1 MTASLFPLRV
11 NAMSRG
17 AEIRQA
23 VKNYFK
29 KTDFLLLTVALCAS
43 GYGLLLISSVGSSR
57 EMIVQIVGICLGVI
71 AYFVLTLFDLE
82 QLSSLWKVV
91 LVLNLILLIVPLFF
105 GTGSE
110 ETGNNS
116 WIRINLTSSLQV
128 GFQPAEVGKVLYI
141 FTLARHFR
149 DLGDRLNDFKSI
161 VLLGLHAILPVA
173 FVLFFSEDDGMAASY
188 LFIFIVM
195 AFAGGVAL
203 KYCFAGLLAFCGAV
217 PLLWF
222 FVFNQYQKDR
232 FIVVFDHTYKSDS
245 IGYHQT
251 QSVAAIQSGGFW
263 GDGYGKGSVC
273 QYDFLPAD
281 HTDFIFCVACEEFGF
296 FGGLLILALL
306 SAIILICVFSG
317 ISMRDD
323 KFSMLCCVGVAAMFT
338 FQTFINVGMCMRVAP
353 VIGLTLPFFSYG
365 GTSVLTMFIALGIVA
380 SIKGHYIKRAFNRSP
395 YSD

>member
-1 MTASLFPLRV
+1 MNRST
-11 NAMSRG
+11 
-17 AEIRQA
+17 EIKQA
-23 VKNYFK
+23 IGNYLK
-29 KTDFLLLTVALCAS
+29 KTDFLLLTIALVSS
-43 GYGLLLISSVGSSR
+43 GYGLLLISSVGSKR
-57 EMIVQIVGICLGVI
+57 EMIVQIVGICLGVA
-71 AYFVLTLFDLE
+71 AYLFLTFFDIE
-82 QLSSLWKVV
+82 QISSLWKVA
-91 LVLNLILLIVPLFF
+91 LVLNLLLLIVPFFF

-128 GFQPAEVGKVLYI
+128 GFQPAEIGKVIYI

-149 DLGDRLNDFKSI
+149 VLGDRLNDFKSI
-161 VLLGLHAILPVA
+161 IFLGIHAILPVA

-203 KYCFAGLLAFCGAV
+203 KYCFAGILAFCGAV

-222 FVFNQYQKDR
+222 FVFNTYQKDR
-232 FIVVFDHTYKSDS
+232 FIVLFDHTYKADS
-245 IGYHQT
+245 VGYHQT
-251 QSVAAIQSGGFW
+251 QSVSAIQSGGFW

-273 QYDFLPAD
+273 QYDYLPAD

-296 FGGLLILALL
+296 FGGLAILVLL
-306 SAIILICVFSG
+306 SSIILICVFSAIG
-317 ISMRDD
+317 MRDD

-365 GTSVLTMFIALGIVA
+365 GTSIVTMFVALGLVA
-380 SIKGHYIKRAFNRSP
+380 SLKGHYIKRAFNRNP
-395 YSD
+395 YAE

>member
-1 MTASLFPLRV
+1 MNRST
-11 NAMSRG
+11 
-17 AEIRQA
+17 EIKQA
-23 VKNYFK
+23 IGNYLK
-29 KTDFLLLTVALCAS
+29 KTDFLLLTIALVSS
-43 GYGLLLISSVGSSR
+43 GYGLLLISSVGSKR
-57 EMIVQIVGICLGVI
+57 EMIVQIVGMCLGVT
-71 AYFVLTLFDLE
+71 AYLFLTFFDIE
-82 QLSSLWKVV
+82 QISSLWKVA
-91 LVLNLILLIVPLFF
+91 LVLNLLLLIVPFFF

-128 GFQPAEVGKVLYI
+128 GFQPAEIGKVIYI

-149 DLGDRLNDFKSI
+149 VLGDRLNDFKSI
-161 VLLGLHAILPVA
+161 IFLGIHAILPVA

-203 KYCFAGLLAFCGAV
+203 KYCFAGILAFCGAV

-222 FVFNQYQKDR
+222 FVFNTYQKDR
-232 FIVVFDHTYKSDS
+232 FIVLFDHTYKADS
-245 IGYHQT
+245 VGYHQT
-251 QSVAAIQSGGFW
+251 QSVSAIQSGGFW

-273 QYDFLPAD
+273 QYDYLPAD

-296 FGGLLILALL
+296 FGGLAILVLL
-306 SAIILICVFSG
+306 SSIILICVFSAIG
-317 ISMRDD
+317 MRDD

-365 GTSVLTMFIALGIVA
+365 GTSIVTMFVALGLVA
-380 SIKGHYIKRAFNRSP
+380 SLKGHYIKRAFNRNP
-395 YSD
+395 YAE

>member
-1 MTASLFPLRV
+1 MNKGRELK
-11 NAMSRG
+11 
-17 AEIRQA
+17 QA
-23 VKNYFK
+23 IGNYFK
-29 KTDFLLLTVALCAS
+29 KTDFLLLTIALVAS
-43 GYGLLLISSVGSSR
+43 GYGLLLISSVGSTR
-57 EMIVQIVGICLGVI
+57 EMIVQIVGICLGVA
-71 AYFVLTLFDLE
+71 AYLVLTLFDLE
-82 QLSSLWKVV
+82 QISSLWKVA
-91 LVLNLILLIVPLFF
+91 LVLNLLLLLVPLFF

-128 GFQPAEVGKVLYI
+128 GFQPAEVGKVIYI

-149 DLGDRLNDFKSI
+149 VLGDRLNDFKSI
-161 VLLGLHAILPVA
+161 FFLGLHAILPVA

-203 KYCFAGLLAFCGAV
+203 KYCFAGILAFCAAV

-222 FVFNQYQKDR
+222 FVFNTYQKDR
-232 FIVVFDHTYKSDS
+232 FIVLFDHTYKADS
-245 IGYHQT
+245 VGYHQT
-251 QSVAAIQSGGFW
+251 QSVSAIQSGGFW
-263 GDGYGKGSVC
+263 GDGYGKGSIC

-296 FGGLLILALL
+296 FGGLAILILL
-306 SAIILICVFSG
+306 STIILICVFSAIG
-317 ISMRDD
+317 MRDD

-365 GTSVLTMFIALGIVA
+365 GTSVVTMFVALGLVA
-380 SIKGHYIKRAFNRSP
+380 SLKGHYIKRAFNRNP
-395 YSD
+395 YAG

>member
-1 MTASLFPLRV
+1 MNKGVELK
-11 NAMSRG
+11 
-17 AEIRQA
+17 QA
-23 VKNYFK
+23 IKNYFK
-29 KTDFLLLTVALCAS
+29 KTDFLLLAIALAAS
-43 GYGLLLISSVGSSR
+43 GYGLLLISSVGSTR
-57 EMIVQIVGICLGVI
+57 EMIVQIVGICLGVA
-71 AYFVLTLFDLE
+71 AYFVLTLFDIE
-82 QLSSLWKVV
+82 QISSLWKVA
-91 LVLNLILLIVPLFF
+91 LVLNLLLLLVPFFF

-116 WIRINLTSSLQV
+116 WVRINLSSSLQV
-128 GFQPAEVGKVLYI
+128 GFQPAEIGKVIYV

-149 DLGDRLNDFKSI
+149 VLGDRLNDFKSI
-161 VLLGLHAILPVA
+161 ILLGIHAILPVA
-173 FVLFFSEDDGMAASY
+173 FVFLFSEDDGMAASY

-203 KYCFAGLLAFCGAV
+203 KYCFAGILGFLGAI

-222 FVFNQYQKDR
+222 FVFGTYQKDR
-232 FIVVFDHTYKSDS
+232 FIVLFDHTYKADS
-245 IGYHQT
+245 VGYHQT
-251 QSVAAIQSGGFW
+251 QSVSAIQSGGFW
-263 GDGYGKGSVC
+263 GDGYGKGSIC

-296 FGGLLILALL
+296 FGGLSILVLL
-306 SAIILICVFSG
+306 SAIILICVLSA

-365 GTSVLTMFIALGIVA
+365 GTSVVTMFVALGLVA
-380 SIKGHYIKRAFNRSP
+380 SLKGHYIRRAFNRSP
-395 YSD
+395 YVD